1 MKWRALGVLCSF
13 AALVVAPLEAG
24 AKLCGDDVG
33 GQDVS
38 CACGDIVASSVVLG
52 NDPVTSAP
60 CPSDALVVRAS
71 ESPQQITIDLRGA
84 TLRGSGR
91 GAGILLVNGGPGG
104 AQVVSTGGRATIQGF
119 HDGVVSEGNDA
130 LALIEDVTVLGSIRH
145 GMRLHG
151 GAFQVRR
158 TEVRDS
164 GANGYAVMG
173 WGFRMVAN
181 HAVNSGRFAY
191 FVMGQEGMIGVAG
204 EGNVA
209 EGSRLAGFSLW
220 GMGHHLVDC
229 VVSGAGKE
237 GVELYGME
245 YSIEGCLAHD
255 NRGNGISGLGGMGWR
270 LAGNEARDN
279 DGNGIFIGWGATDDG
294 GNRGSGNRGVLQA
307 REVVQCSI
315 NGVPCRP

>member
-1 MKWRALGVLCSF
+1 MKWRALGLLCSF
-13 AALVVAPLEAG
+13 AALAVVPPEAG

-33 GQDVS
+33 GQDVP
-38 CACGDIVASSVVLG
+38 CACGDTVASSLVLG
-52 NDPVTSAP
+52 DDPVASAP
-60 CPSDALVVRAS
+60 CPSDGLVVRALGA
-71 ESPQQITIDLRGA
+71 PLQISIDLRGA

-91 GAGILLVNGGPGG
+91 GAGILLVHGGPGG
-104 AQVVSTGGRATIQGF
+104 AQVTSSTGTATLEGF
-119 HDGVVSEGNDA
+119 HDGVVSDGNDA
-130 LALIEDVTVLGSIRH
+130 LALIENVTVLRSVRH

-151 GAFQVRR
+151 GAFQVRH

-164 GANGYAVMG
+164 GSNGYSVMG

-181 HAVNSGRFAY
+181 RAVNSGKFAY
-191 FVMGQEGMIGVAG
+191 FVMGQSGTIGVAG

-220 GMGHHLVDC
+220 GMGHRLVDC

-245 YSIEGCLAHD
+245 YEVEGCLAHD
-255 NRGNGISGLGGMGWR
+255 NVGNGISGMGGMRWR

-279 DGNGIFIGWGATDDG
+279 DGNGILIGWGATDDG
-294 GNRGSGNRGVLQA
+294 GNRGSGNRGVRQA
-307 REVVQCSI
+307 RAVVQCEI